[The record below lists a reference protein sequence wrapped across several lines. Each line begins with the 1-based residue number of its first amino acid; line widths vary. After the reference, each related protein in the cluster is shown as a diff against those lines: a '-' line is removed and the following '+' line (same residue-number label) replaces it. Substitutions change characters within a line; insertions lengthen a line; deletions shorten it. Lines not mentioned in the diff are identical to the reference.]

1 MPVND
6 AVIERRVEQA
16 VSDYIAHHRNDA
28 IKELQFYRDTP
39 TLGQVVTRAAHACTA
54 GGGKHPHQWRIPR
67 DALREFATRLSGSK
81 RAIRKATSFDELHE
95 IVREVGEPI
104 YMIGELTIYD
114 TAHRIG
120 CKLGLPPTRVYL
132 HSGTQSGAV
141 ALGFH
146 RNRASISVKEL
157 PKPFAVL
164 EPYEIEDCLCIFK
177 GLLSGERHIS
187 GCGCNGRACGA
198 RHRRRPFKAHCSP
211 VSGR

>member
-1 MPVND
+1 MRVLRV
-6 AVIERRVEQA
+6 AGSTRTKIE
-16 VSDYIAHHRNDA
+16 S
-28 IKELQFYRDTP
+28 P
-39 TLGQVVTRAAHACTA
+39 
-54 GGGKHPHQWRIPR
+54 P
-67 DALREFATRLSGSK
+67 DALGEFGARLSGIK

-114 TAHRIG
+114 TAYRIG

-132 HSGTQSGAV
+132 HSGTRIGAV

-146 RNRASISVKEL
+146 RSRTSISVKEL

-177 GLLSGERHIS
+177 GLLSGEWHILGS
-187 GCGCNGRACGA
+187 GCGCNGQVCEA
-198 RHRRRPFKAHCSP
+198 RHRRRPLKAHCSA